1 MCNREDSTDDFVE
14 GWVEKVELDPVI
26 HSQLELAPPLEKIS
40 IYAEN
45 GLWYDTLASLA
56 RLRQKEPEN
65 RAIADIWN
73 DLLQQ
78 VGLDEISQE
87 PIVRYYN
94 LEN

>member
-45 GLWYDTLASLA
+45 SL
-56 RLRQKEPEN
+56 
-65 RAIADIWN
+65 
-73 DLLQQ
+73 
-78 VGLDEISQE
+78 
-87 PIVRYYN
+87 
-94 LEN
+94 